1 MPPLPSDFAKKLN
14 ATIAASSPPQWTRQE
29 QIDVGGINYAI
40 FVARHG
46 EKFLA
51 ISVCDKC
58 CEQTSVN
65 VESSTSQSAKD
76 RAMVGLRLHHDSN
89 HCRPLPPR

>member
-1 MPPLPSDFAKKLN
+1 MPRLPPDFAKKLN
-14 ATIAASSPPQWTRQE
+14 PTIAASVPSQWTRQE
-29 QIDVGGINYAI
+29 QIDVDGINYSI

-46 EKFLA
+46 DKFLA

-58 CEQTSVN
+58 CEQASVN
-65 VESSTSQSAKD
+65 VESTTSQSARD

-89 HCRPLPPR
+89 HCRPLPPH